1 MKSNAEVDFE
11 ISAKNMETLKN
22 FKKIESYNLIINS
35 GKSIKDAL

>member
-11 ISAKNMETLKN
+11 ISAKDMETLK
-22 FKKIESYNLIINS
+22 NLIINS